1 MQVRDTQDGD
11 IAAVHAIFCETVRD
25 SIATFETELPA
36 VSAIRERFERMRRED
51 LPHLVAEIDGGVAG
65 YALADRF
72 RPRPGYRFTV
82 EHSIYVAADRR
93 GQGVGRA
100 LLGALCERCR
110 AAGFR
115 EMVAVIGAE
124 HGAQSNASIALHA
137 ALGFDRVGALR
148 NVGFKFDRFLDTVYM
163 QRSL

>member
-1 MQVRDTQDGD
+1 MRADG
-11 IAAVHAIFCETVRD
+11 
-25 SIATFETELPA
+25 
-36 VSAIRERFERMRRED
+36 
-51 LPHLVAEIDGGVAG
+51 LPHLVAEIDGRVAG

-115 EMVAVIGAE
+115 EMIGVIGAE
-124 HGAQSNASIALHA
+124 NAAETNASIALHR
-137 ALGFDRVGALR
+137 ALGFELSGRLR

-163 QRSL
+163 QKTLQ